1 MTEIPIMKARYFTIT
16 VTPVDDIIS
25 SDFLHTFDIRTL
37 HNQSKALIASHPI
50 AKRKPQ
56 TVKIEDSVKGKSFE
70 EVYQRLLEIQNG
82 K

>member
-1 MTEIPIMKARYFTIT
+1 MTEIPIMKASDFTIT

-25 SDFLHTFDIRTL
+25 SDFLRTFDIHAL
-37 HNQSKALIASHPI
+37 HNQSKALIVSRPI
-50 AKRKPQ
+50 TKRKPQ

-70 EVYQRLLEIQNG
+70 EVYQRLLEIQKG